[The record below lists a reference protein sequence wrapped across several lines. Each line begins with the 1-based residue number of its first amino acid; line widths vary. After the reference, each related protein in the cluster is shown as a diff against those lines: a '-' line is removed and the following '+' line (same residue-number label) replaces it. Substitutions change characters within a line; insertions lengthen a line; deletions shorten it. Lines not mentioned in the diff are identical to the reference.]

1 MYAYVKTLS
10 TFKNQDRPVLQYKI
24 QISGFFRQEV
34 MGGKVSTPVVMVTG
48 AGAVGPSGW
57 YVLQFAK
64 IPTAPCSLTTYQCSV
79 SWLASLFF
87 LNLLGWIKP
96 FLRSQYLS
104 K

>member
-1 MYAYVKTLS
+1 MCTL
-10 TFKNQDRPVLQYKI
+10 QPYQLLKI
-24 QISGFFRQEV
+24 RIDLSCNIKSRFLAFFRQEV

-64 IPTAPCSLTTYQCSV
+64 IPTAPCSLTKYWCSV

-96 FLRSQYLS
+96 FLHS
-104 K
+104 